1 MLHVASS
8 LKLVITRK
16 NLFPFA
22 PVVRLVIFLF
32 TTPFMRK
39 VDDRGNGKTAKNREQ
54 KKKIIKEIVVTNVI
68 AS

>member
-1 MLHVASS
+1 MLH
-8 LKLVITRK
+8 VITRK

-39 VDDRGNGKTAKNREQ
+39 VDDRGNGKTAKKQ
-54 KKKIIKEIVVTNVI
+54 GAKKENNQGN
-68 AS
+68 SGH